1 MSSAKPSL
9 TSGNVDWPPRVS
21 TASRNC
27 PDAVVSSAPRDQLM
41 YLAIHGAQAL
51 SRSPIAHMSLLVSS
65 ATTIG
70 KPVIVCPAG
79 K

>member
-1 MSSAKPSL
+1 
-9 TSGNVDWPPRVS
+9 
-21 TASRNC
+21 
-27 PDAVVSSAPRDQLM
+27 M